1 MCNYSF
7 CFFIQWIYHPQTKT
21 LFCCCFGLLDMDK
34 SWCSILLLFSS
45 NLLSN
50 SLDFININFLPPGS
64 NRDPS
69 YFLAS
74 VYDDRRPVI
83 SFRFFQ
89 SHEIFAH
96 HLFYRNL
103 NKIKIF
109 PKLYI
114 AINTMFLSSCINL
127 IIIKTKIHDI

>member
-1 MCNYSF
+1 MLDNPDFNNRLPMCAYSF
-7 CFFIQWIYHPQTKT
+7 CFFIQWIYHPQAKT
-21 LFCCCFGLLDMDK
+21 LFCCCSVLLDMDR

-50 SLDFININFLPPGS
+50 SLAFININFLP
-64 NRDPS
+64 DPT
-69 YFLAS
+69 
-74 VYDDRRPVI
+74 DRCPVN

-89 SHEIFAH
+89 SHEIFTH

-109 PKLYI
+109 LKLYM
-114 AINTMFLSSCINL
+114 AINTMFLSICITL